1 MSEFVVMVPVGERLD
16 RTLAYAAQVIER
28 TEGITIRVKSPGAW
42 HFEAS
47 PAQAD
52 DVRRQL
58 QTWCEQA
65 PGVIRWLIVAG
76 SETLV

>member
-1 MSEFVVMVPVGERLD
+1 MSEFVVMVPVGEQLD
-16 RTLAYAAQVIER
+16 RTLAYAAGVIER

-47 PAQAD
+47 PARAD

-58 QTWCEQA
+58 QAWCERA
-65 PGVIRWLIVAG
+65 PSVIRWLTVAG
-76 SETLV
+76 SETLI